1 MARKEIYYTVSG
13 TKGRDEG
20 KMYHILEMSA
30 SQAEWWAIRAGL
42 AMARNGVELP
52 ENFSD
57 MGMAAMATTGLSL
70 VAKIPAEEAKPL
82 LEELMACVQSVP
94 NPADKKV
101 ERPLIETDTE
111 EVITRLKLR
120 AEVFKLHVDFL
131 QNVAR

>member
-1 MARKEIYYTVSG
+1 MARKELYYTVSG

-20 KMYHILEMSA
+20 KMYHIQEMPA

-52 ENFSD
+52 ENFAD
-57 MGMAAMATTGLSL
+57 MGMAAMATTGLGL
-70 VAKIPAEEAKPL
+70 IAKIPAVEAKPL

-94 NPADKKV
+94 NPADKKIA
-101 ERPLIETDTE
+101 RPLIESDTE

-120 AEVFKLHVDFL
+120 AEVFKLHVDFF
-131 QNVAR
+131 QTVAP